1 MISVLKDLLYG
12 STIPELSASETLV
25 ITIFGCLLVV
35 LAFSYVSLMLYK
47 TLLFICKF

>member
-25 ITIFGCLLVV
+25 ITIFV
-35 LAFSYVSLMLYK
+35 
-47 TLLFICKF
+47 